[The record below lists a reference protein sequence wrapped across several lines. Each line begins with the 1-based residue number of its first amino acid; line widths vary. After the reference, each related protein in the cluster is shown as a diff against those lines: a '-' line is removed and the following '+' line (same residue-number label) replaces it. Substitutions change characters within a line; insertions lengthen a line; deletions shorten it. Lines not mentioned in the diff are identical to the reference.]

1 MNENVEAIWTEEIV
15 QIEELEEK
23 IAPGAAW
30 ED

>member
-23 IAPGAAW
+23 VAPDWAYG
-30 ED
+30 D

>member
-23 IAPGAAW
+23 IAPVTGY

>member
-1 MNENVEAIWTEEIV
+1 MNENVEAIWMEEIV

-23 IAPGAAW
+23 IAPSVGY

>member
-1 MNENVEAIWTEEIV
+1 MNENVEMIWTEEIV

-23 IAPGAAW
+23 IAPAGVW

>member
-23 IAPGAAW
+23 IAPSGAF